1 MATDAATAPLL
12 TIAIPTYHRAETLA
26 LLLTTLEEQVAAYPQ
41 VEVLVSDNASP
52 DHTPE
57 VVEQFRQRY
66 AERGVTL
73 RGQRHAENIGA
84 DGNFASVY
92 AGARGKYLWVCG
104 DDDLIVPGGLA
115 LVMPHLTGPEEVD
128 LIYASSYGFRNDPV
142 AERETDPMGRTFH
155 TFRSAKIFARVV
167 NIMFTFISG
176 IIVNRER
183 LESLPHLSP
192 QEFVGT
198 NLVQLS
204 WSLPLLLH
212 HRRSVAL
219 WQRPVAARQGHA
231 HGYSLGKVFGDNLS
245 ANVTRLL
252 AGRPDLVAAILDPT
266 LRRWFPSILID
277 LRSSRNDSMKLDEV
291 QQHLG
296 RVYGGNF
303 RYWLFTWPVLAM
315 PLAPAKLWQK
325 AGAAVSKAVYVL
337 TVPGFWR
344 KES

>member
-1 MATDAATAPLL
+1 MASDAAPLL
-12 TIAIPTYHRAETLA
+12 TIAIPTFHRADTLA
-26 LLLTTLEEQVAAYPQ
+26 LLLAMLEEQVAAYPQ

-57 VVEQFRQRY
+57 IVEKFRQCY
-66 AERGVTL
+66 AARGATL
-73 RGQRHAENIGA
+73 RSQRHAENLGA

-115 LVMPHLTGPEEVD
+115 MVMPHLTGPDEVD
-128 LIYASSYGFRNDPV
+128 LIYASSYGFRHDPV
-142 AERETDPMGRTFH
+142 AEREADPLGRTFH
-155 TFRSAKIFARVV
+155 TFPSANVFARVV

-219 WQRPVAARQGHA
+219 WQRPVAGRQGHA
-231 HGYSLGKVFGDNLS
+231 HGYSLGKVFGDHLS
-245 ANVTRLL
+245 ANVHRLL
-252 AGRPDLVAAILDPT
+252 ASRPDLAAEILNPT
-266 LRRWFPSILID
+266 LRRWFPGIVVD
-277 LRSSRNDSMKLDEV
+277 LRSSGNQTLKIEEV
-291 QQHLG
+291 HQHLG
-296 RVYGGNF
+296 RVYGSNF
-303 RYWLFTWPVLAM
+303 RYWLFTWPVLRL
-315 PLAPAKLWQK
+315 PLPLAKLWQK
-325 AGAAVSKAVYVL
+325 GGAAVSKAIYAT

-344 KES
+344 KQS

>member
-1 MATDAATAPLL
+1 MADAATTPLL
-12 TIAIPTYHRAETLA
+12 TIAIPTFHRAETLA
-26 LLLTTLEEQVAAYPQ
+26 LLLAALEEQVAAYPQ

-57 VVEQFRQRY
+57 IVERYRERY
-66 AERGVTL
+66 AVRGATL
-73 RGQRHAENIGA
+73 RGQRHAENLGA

-115 LVMPHLTGPEEVD
+115 MVMPHLMGPEDVD
-128 LIYASSYGFRNDPV
+128 LIYATSYGFREDPV
-142 AERETDPMGRTFH
+142 AEREMDPMGRNFH
-155 TFRSAKIFARVV
+155 TFRSAKVFARVV

-212 HRRSVAL
+212 HRRSIAL

-231 HGYSLGKVFGDNLS
+231 HGYSLGKVFGDNLH

-252 AGRPDLVAAILDPT
+252 QPRPDLAAEIFNPT

-277 LRSSRNDSMKLDEV
+277 LRASRNESMRMEEV

-296 RVYGGNF
+296 KVYGRNF
-303 RYWLFTWPVLAM
+303 RYWLFTWPVVVL
-315 PLAPAKLWQK
+315 PLALAKPWQK
-325 AGAAVSKAVYVL
+325 LGAMVSKAIYTV

-344 KES
+344 KQI